1 MVFKILTII
10 GLATFEVYAA
20 IPAGFAFQLSPLIIF
35 LSSTAGGLIGVFM
48 AAYLGSLI
56 QRLVGKYRK
65 TKKEEKPKS
74 GFVLKIWEKYG
85 VIGLGVIGT
94 MTVGGPISIGVG
106 VGFNVPVNKLVFYCC
121 IGVIARCAIFTFLG
135 EVGMKLL
142 GH

>member
-1 MVFKILTII
+1 MIFKILTII

-20 IPAGFAFQLSPLIIF
+20 IPAGFAFALSPLIIF
-35 LSSTAGGLIGVFM
+35 LSSTTGGLIGVFV

-65 TKKEEKPKS
+65 TPKKEKPKS

-106 VGFNVPVNKLVFYCC
+106 VGFNVPVNKLVFWCC
-121 IGVIARCAIFTFLG
+121 IGVVARCAIFTFLG
-135 EVGMKLL
+135 ELGMKLL
-142 GH
+142 EH

>member
-1 MVFKILTII
+1 MIFKILTII

-20 IPAGFAFQLSPLIIF
+20 IPAGFAFQLSPLVIF
-35 LSSTAGGLIGVFM
+35 LSSTTGGLIGVVV

-56 QRLVGKYRK
+56 QRFFAKYRK
-65 TKKEEKPKS
+65 TPKEEKPKS
-74 GFVLKIWEKYG
+74 GFILRVWEKYG
-85 VIGLGVIGT
+85 LVGLGVIGT

-106 VGFNVPVNKLVFYCC
+106 VGFNVPINKLVFYCC

-135 EVGMKLL
+135 ELGMKLL

>member
-1 MVFKILTII
+1 MIFKILTII

-20 IPAGFAFQLSPLIIF
+20 IPAGFAFKLSPLVIF
-35 LSSTAGGLIGVFM
+35 LSSTAGGLIGVFA

-56 QRLVGKYRK
+56 QRLLGKYRK

-74 GFVLKIWEKYG
+74 GFVLRVWEKYG
-85 VIGLGVIGT
+85 LIGLGVIGT

-106 VGFNVPVNKLVFYCC
+106 VGFNVPINKLVFYCC

>member
-1 MVFKILTII
+1 MIFKILTII

-20 IPAGFAFQLSPLIIF
+20 IPAGFAFALSPLIIF
-35 LSSTAGGLIGVFM
+35 LSSTTGGLIGVFV

-56 QRLVGKYRK
+56 QRLVAKYRK
-65 TKKEEKPKS
+65 TPKKEKPKR

-85 VIGLGVIGT
+85 LIGLGVIGT

-106 VGFNVPVNKLVFYCC
+106 VGFNVPINKLVFYCC
-121 IGVIARCAIFTFLG
+121 IGVVARCAIFTFLG
-135 EVGMKLL
+135 EMGMKLL